1 MYRNSPQ
8 NTSLRRHPDHQHAAH
23 RLDLDSLNMN
33 VAAVSRAG
41 PRPGAE
47 PPDDR
52 AASQPQQ
59 DKREIALTDDC
70 GVTALLLLPDDADLV
85 GALFKGEL
93 TVADIKKITRQR
105 WITRFRELKQGSE
118 RRR

>member
-1 MYRNSPQ
+1 
-8 NTSLRRHPDHQHAAH
+8 
-23 RLDLDSLNMN
+23 
-33 VAAVSRAG
+33 
-41 PRPGAE
+41 
-47 PPDDR
+47 
-52 AASQPQQ
+52 
-59 DKREIALTDDC
+59 
-70 GVTALLLLPDDADLV
+70 LLLPDDADLV